1 MKFTREQNELRSA
14 VRAVLTHHEGAAA
27 WVPLTE
33 AVGAAGLGVPE
44 EYGGVGGGTPETYV
58 VMEELG
64 RTLSPVPYLASTILA
79 TQALVVSGNTRACA
93 ELLPRLAD
101 GTAVGALAWAENGS
115 WEPEALNARVRA
127 GRLTGVKEHVLTGPG
142 HPDILLVLAQGEE
155 GPALYQ
161 VTCTEGEFTPLPT
174 MDETRSQARITFD
187 GTPDVKLLA
196 ADGERILSRVR
207 DLACTALAAEQ
218 TGAATQALA
227 DTIEYA
233 KTRVQFGRPIGSF
246 QAVKHRI
253 ADLHVELEAARSLA
267 QAAAH
272 SNAAP
277 HLAAAAKAACSQ
289 AYTNIAG
296 EMIQLHGGIGITWEH
311 QAHRHLKRAH
321 SGRLLFGAPPA
332 HRQRLAAGLDLTPV
346 T

>member
-1 MKFTREQNELRSA
+1 MNFTREQDELRSA
-14 VRAVLTHHEGAAA
+14 VRAVLTHHEGATA

-44 EYGGVGGGTPETYV
+44 EYGGVGGGTLETHV

-64 RTLSPVPYLASTILA
+64 RTLSPVPYLASAVLA
-79 TQALVVSGNTRACA
+79 TQALLASGNAQACE
-93 ELLPRLAD
+93 ELLPKLAD

-115 WEPEALNARVRA
+115 WEPEAMNGRVRA

-142 HPDILLVLAQGEE
+142 RPDTLLVLARGQE

-161 VTCTEGEFTPLPT
+161 VACAESEFTPLPT
-174 MDETRSQARITFD
+174 MDQTRPQARVTFD
-187 GTPDVKLLA
+187 GSRAKILA
-196 ADGERILSRVR
+196 ADGERVLSRVR

-218 TGAATQALA
+218 TGAAAQALA

-233 KTRVQFGRPIGSF
+233 KNRVQFGRPIGSF

-267 QAAAH
+267 RAAAH
-272 SNAAP
+272 SDAAP
-277 HLAAAAKAACSQ
+277 HLAAAAKAACSR

-321 SGRLLFGAPPA
+321 SARLLFGAPPE

>member
-1 MKFTREQNELRSA
+1 MNFTREQDELRSA
-14 VRAVLTHHEGAAA
+14 VRAVLTHHEGATA

-44 EYGGVGGGTPETYV
+44 EYGGVGGGTLETHV

-64 RTLSPVPYLASTILA
+64 RTLSPVPYLASAVLA
-79 TQALVVSGNTRACA
+79 TQALLASGNAQACA
-93 ELLPRLAD
+93 ELLPKLAD

-115 WEPEALNARVRA
+115 WEPEAMNARVRA

-142 HPDILLVLAQGEE
+142 RPDTLLVLARGEE

-161 VTCTEGEFTPLPT
+161 VACTESEFTPLPT
-174 MDETRSQARITFD
+174 MDQTRPQARVTFD
-187 GTPDVKLLA
+187 GSRAKILA

-218 TGAATQALA
+218 TGAAAQALA

-233 KTRVQFGRPIGSF
+233 KNRVQFGRPIGSF

-267 QAAAH
+267 RAAAH
-272 SNAAP
+272 SDAAP
-277 HLAAAAKAACSQ
+277 HLAAAAKAACSR

-321 SGRLLFGAPPA
+321 SARLLFGAPPE

>member
-1 MKFTREQNELRSA
+1 MKFTQEQDELRSA
-14 VRAVLTHHEGAAA
+14 VRAVLARHEGMAA

-33 AVGAAGLGVPE
+33 SVGAAGLGVPE
-44 EYGGVGGGTPETYV
+44 EYSGVGGGTLETYV

-64 RTLSPVPYLASTILA
+64 RALSPVPYLASTVLA
-79 TQALVVSGNTRACA
+79 TQALMAAGNTRACA
-93 ELLPRLAD
+93 ELLPKLAD
-101 GTAVGALAWAENGS
+101 GTAVGALAWAESGS
-115 WEPEALNARVRA
+115 WEPKALNARFRA

-142 HPDILLVLAQGEE
+142 RPDTLLVLAQGEE

-161 VTCTEGEFTPLPT
+161 VTCAEGEFTPLPT
-174 MDETRSQARITFD
+174 MDETRPQARITFD
-187 GTPDVKLLA
+187 GTPDAELLA

-218 TGAATQALA
+218 IGAATQALA

-233 KTRVQFGRPIGSF
+233 KNRVQFGRPIGSF

-321 SGRLLFGAPPA
+321 SGRLLFGAPPE
-332 HRQRLAAGLDLTPV
+332 HRQRLAAGLGLTPV